1 MYFKAPVLS
10 LAKIIE
16 LVIDLKLSSLNL
28 FDLRSSFSFLPMV
41 TVCYLVPAYLAPAMA
56 RAETF

>member
-16 LVIDLKLSSLNL
+16 LVIDLKLSSFNL

-41 TVCYLVPAYLAPAMA
+41 NGVLPSPSVFGSCHGTS
-56 RAETF
+56 